1 MIILCLQSFKV
12 ACGLM
17 YATRIPRRRPKP
29 ESETPPFTMTSSHI
43 QRRSVLAGPASLV
56 LARPLGEPLSLLR
69 PGSLPWDIN
78 QSLDGQLLPQHS
90 YPYSGSGWLTP
101 SQKRWRSSNGLYLG
115 FDVSVMDYNQRNHSI
130 SAIDHNVKET
140 ALNSL

>member
-1 MIILCLQSFKV
+1 MTIQRPSAETVHVSIRISAPKILAMSLARLYKAFDSQLMKGQGQVGHIWATLATTRLRGGGPATAEMDDYVIIARGLCLFS
-12 ACGLM
+12 
-17 YATRIPRRRPKP
+17 
-29 ESETPPFTMTSSHI
+29 
-43 QRRSVLAGPASLV
+43 
-56 LARPLGEPLSLLR
+56 
-69 PGSLPWDIN
+69 
-78 QSLDGQLLPQHS
+78 
-90 YPYSGSGWLTP
+90 P